1 MPTNKNQH
9 FVPQFYLRRFSRDQK
24 SIEMHTLRSG
34 LTIRFASIRDQC
46 SKPYYYGKGDSI
58 DSLFTSMEA
67 ACSPILDQVAAYGA
81 NSLSETNYEMLL
93 LFLMLQRFRTEGARR
108 LGFEQHLE
116 AKRRFG
122 RDLPAGVSSE
132 IDSMPP
138 MDHIS
143 MSKMAIGMYPY
154 IYDLWTTILKAP
166 SGCGF
171 VTSDD
176 PVVLFNKAGE
186 QSRVPHSIGLSN
198 SGLMI
203 AFPLDPQ
210 TALLMY
216 DSGIYSVTEDAPGR
230 VYLSVEELN
239 RFNKLQFLN
248 CSDALYFQNADSIDI
263 DHLKSFAR
271 DRLTE
276 RVKFAE
282 FTLDENYVRI
292 HERYRRW
299 NEGDP
304 YDYRKSRLISFQ
316 FLPIR
321 SNFSARFLKYK
332 IRPRYDDTRSSGGYF
347 RNLKFYDV
355 CKDYAARM
363 RANKVKPLT
372 LHAQPFE

>member
-1 MPTNKNQH
+1 M
-9 FVPQFYLRRFSRDQK
+9 Y
-24 SIEMHTLRSG
+24 ILRSG
-34 LTIRFASIRDQC
+34 STIRFASIRDQC

-58 DSLFTSMEA
+58 DSLFTSMES
-67 ACSPILDQVAAYGA
+67 ACSPILDQVSEYGA

-108 LGFEQHLE
+108 LGIEQHLE
-116 AKRRFG
+116 AKRRIG
-122 RDLPAGVSSE
+122 RDLPEGVSSE

-166 SGCGF
+166 SACSF

-203 AFPLDPQ
+203 AFPLDPK

-216 DSGIYSVTEDAPGR
+216 DRGIYSVTEDAPGR
-230 VYLSVEELN
+230 VYLSAEEVK
-239 RFNKLQFLN
+239 RFNKLQYLN
-248 CSDALYFQNADSIDI
+248 CSDTLYFKSVNAIDI
-263 DHLKSFAR
+263 CYLRSFEK
-271 DRLTE
+271 DRLTD
-276 RVKFAE
+276 RVKFNE
-282 FTLDENYVRI
+282 FTLDEDYAGT
-292 HERYRRW
+292 HERYRQW

-321 SNFSARFLKYK
+321 SNFNARFLKYRT
-332 IRPRYDDTRSSGGYF
+332 RPRYDDTKSSGGYF
-347 RNLKFYDV
+347 RNLKFYEV

-372 LHAQPFE
+372 LHAQPYE

>member
-1 MPTNKNQH
+1 MH
-9 FVPQFYLRRFSRDQK
+9 VLRN
-24 SIEMHTLRSG
+24 G
-34 LTIRFASIRDQC
+34 ATIRSASISDQC

-58 DSLFTSMEA
+58 DSLFTSMES
-67 ACSPILDQVAAYGA
+67 ACSPILNQVAAYGA

-116 AKRRFG
+116 AKRRIG
-122 RDLPAGVSSE
+122 RELPDGVISE

-166 SGCGF
+166 STCSF

-186 QSRVPHSIGLSN
+186 QSRVHHSIGLSN

-216 DSGIYSVTEDAPGR
+216 DHGIYSVSENAQGR
-230 VYLSVEELN
+230 VYLSAEEVN
-239 RFNKLQFLN
+239 RFNRLQFLN
-248 CSDALYFQNADSIDI
+248 CSDALYFQNADVVDI
-263 DHLKSFAR
+263 GYLRTFEK
-271 DRLTE
+271 DRLSE

-282 FTLDENYVRI
+282 FTLDEDYVGN
-292 HERYRRW
+292 HERYKRW

-304 YDYRKSRLISFQ
+304 YDFRASRLISFQ

-321 SNFSARFLKYK
+321 SNFHARFLKYK
-332 IRPRYDDTRSSGGYF
+332 LHPRYDDTRSSGGYF
-347 RNLKFYDV
+347 RNLKFYEV

-363 RANKVKPLT
+363 KANKAKPLT
-372 LHAQPFE
+372 LHAQPFG